1 MKGIEI
7 GKVKQ
12 ASENKPVTEEIKEF
26 VEKKEKQTK
35 SLPDVEDKYQT
46 VANVKYIKDKQ
57 ARLDVF
63 AIIDEISKFEQ
74 CNLFKTSDH
83 DLSVRVQ
90 GKQVLRLCPLK
101 KGWSA
106 SIRGEKIQKYTKEEL
121 LSKVKD
127 AIEEGMP
134 KISKQDDNGVITKLE
149 ERINKMS
156 KDSKGISIKG
166 IKLTKEIR
174 KWAKQKGYSLTGET
188 LLVN

>member
-1 MKGIEI
+1 MKGIEMSS
-7 GKVKQ
+7 GKQ
-12 ASENKPVTEEIKEF
+12 ASDNKPVTEEVKEF

-35 SLPDVEDKYQT
+35 SLPEVEDKYQT
-46 VANVKYIKDKQ
+46 VANVKYIKDKE

-74 CNLFKTSDH
+74 CNLVKTSEH
-83 DLSVRVQ
+83 DLSCRVL

-106 SIRGEKIQKYTKEEL
+106 SIRGEKIQKYTKDEL
-121 LSKVKD
+121 LSKVKE
-127 AIEEGMP
+127 AIEEGTS
-134 KISKQDDNGVITKLE
+134 KTQKQDENGVISKLE

-174 KWAKQKGYSLTGET
+174 QWAKQKGYSLIGET